1 MRATLINSIIIIIKI
16 YNFMILAKSA
26 TDIYRGSRGNLR
38 TTREKTSFYKYDYFI
53 NITEIHI
60 IHLHYSHSTDLAN
73 SITHG
78 IWEWY
83 YEVIRLEIQSSIT
96 LSADISLGESLLIRY
111 GPSVAPVYSISLF
124 NGFLLFL
131 PTILTHIHPS
141 LL

>member
-1 MRATLINSIIIIIKI
+1 MRDLQRSIFTEDFEAI
-16 YNFMILAKSA
+16 FERLE
-26 TDIYRGSRGNLR
+26 RRHP
-38 TTREKTSFYKYDYFI
+38 FI
-53 NITEIHI
+53 NMTITEIHI

-83 YEVIRLEIQSSIT
+83 YEVIRLETQSSIT

-131 PTILTHIHPS
+131 PTLLTHI
-141 LL
+141 LLSYKQIDFIT